1 MSIGKKGSSLVDL
14 LLVMTSVILIVS
26 AVRTGLTV
34 AEASGFS
41 IGEHQKEI
49 FAMISEGDKI
59 QYYFDELSR
68 QSLIRA
74 LDKTISDPADGA
86 CGKYA
91 GYDLLSKET
100 MRCGIDKKEE
110 LMAEAKSYFLE
121 QSKKSGL
128 SFETSFKEEAGQ
140 LLFLGRADEKELK
153 FEKGT
158 YTIIPS
164 FETRLAHN
172 LDEFDEFDFAISKL
186 SACKTQDC
194 LRETAK
200 SQSSPTL
207 KFEVGNCEEHLSF
220 ANLAED
226 IFDCVNSKEDDCTCA
241 VGISPVKQDYTAS
254 LSNEGDGLKIEI
266 SNNNADQ
273 ILLPGIKIDKPSN
286 IDFGLE
292 KYFLKSK
299 GILSLTTIP
308 QNQCTIDK
316 TKYRFCAKTDKYFY
330 IYDEAKK
337 KLEKKQLIYKF
348 ALEINNQ
355 AQAAASTQAQPATEQ
370 LQEPAA
376 QKEIILNQ

>member
-1 MSIGKKGSSLVDL
+1 MRIGKKGSSLVDL
-14 LLVMTSVILIVS
+14 LLVMTSIILIVF

-74 LDKTISDPADGA
+74 LDKTISNPADGA

-91 GYDLLSKET
+91 GYDLLNKET
-100 MRCGIDKKEE
+100 MRCGIDKKER

-121 QSKKSGL
+121 QSKKSG
-128 SFETSFKEEAGQ
+128 STFETSFKEEAGQ

-153 FEKGT
+153 FDKGT

-164 FETRLAHN
+164 FETRLAHG
-172 LDEFDEFDFAISKL
+172 LDEFDEFDSAIQKL
-186 SACKTQDC
+186 SACRTQDC
-194 LRETAK
+194 LSETAK
-200 SQSSPTL
+200 SQSSPAL

-226 IFDCVNSKEDDCTCA
+226 IIDCASSKDNGCTCA
-241 VGISPVKQDYTAS
+241 VGKSPVKQDYTAS
-254 LSNEGDGLKIEI
+254 LSNEGDSLKIEI

-273 ILLPGIKIDKPSN
+273 ILLSGIKIDKPFS

-292 KYFLKSK
+292 KYLLKSN
-299 GILSLTTIP
+299 GVLSLTGMP
-308 QNQCTIDK
+308 KNQCTIDK
-316 TKYRFCAKTDKYFY
+316 TKYRLCAKTDKYFY

-337 KLEKKQLIYKF
+337 KIEKKQLIYKF
-348 ALEINNQ
+348 ALEIKKETS
-355 AQAAASTQAQPATEQ
+355 ASTPAQPA
-370 LQEPAA
+370 A
-376 QKEIILNQ
+376 QDTAQQTVSAESPTTQ